1 MALDKVKIVDFPQ
14 VAEPRGNLSFIE
26 GNNQI
31 PFPIKRIYFL
41 YDVPSGAT
49 RGGHSH
55 RKLSEL
61 IIALSGSFD
70 VILDDGVEKKKFF
83 LNRPHYGLFIPPGLW
98 REIENF
104 SSNSVLLALASDIYD
119 EKDYIRDYEVFKKN
133 IASGNP

>member
-1 MALDKVKIVDFPQ
+1 VNLGEVKIINFPQ
-14 VAEPRGNLSFIE
+14 VAEPRGNLSFLE
-26 GNNQI
+26 GNNQV

-49 RGGHSH
+49 RGGHAH
-55 RKLSEL
+55 KKLSEL
-61 IIALSGSFD
+61 VIALSGSFD
-70 VILDDGVEKKKFF
+70 VILDDGTEKKRIF

-133 IASGNP
+133 IANGKL

>member
-1 MALDKVKIVDFPQ
+1 MTLDKVKIVNFPQ
-14 VAEPRGNLSFIE
+14 IAEPRGNLSFLE
-26 GNNQI
+26 GNNQV

-49 RGGHSH
+49 RGGHAH
-55 RKLSEL
+55 RELSEL
-61 IIALSGSFD
+61 VIALSGSFD
-70 VILDDGVEKKKFF
+70 VILDDGTEKKRIF

-133 IASGNP
+133 VANCKL

>member
-1 MALDKVKIVDFPQ
+1 MTIDKVRIVDFPQ

-104 SSNSVLLALASDIYD
+104 SSNSVLLFCSVQ
-119 EKDYIRDYEVFKKN
+119 R
-133 IASGNP
+133 

>member
-1 MALDKVKIVDFPQ
+1 MKLNEAKMVDFPQ

-26 GNNQI
+26 GNHQI
-31 PFPIKRIYFL
+31 PFLIKRIYFL

-49 RGGHSH
+49 RGGHAH

-70 VILDDGVEKKKFF
+70 VVLDDGVEKKKFF

-104 SSNSVLLALASDIYD
+104 SSNSVLLALASDYYD
-119 EKDYIRDYEVFKKN
+119 EKDYIRDYEGFKKVIN
-133 IASGNP
+133 DGEL